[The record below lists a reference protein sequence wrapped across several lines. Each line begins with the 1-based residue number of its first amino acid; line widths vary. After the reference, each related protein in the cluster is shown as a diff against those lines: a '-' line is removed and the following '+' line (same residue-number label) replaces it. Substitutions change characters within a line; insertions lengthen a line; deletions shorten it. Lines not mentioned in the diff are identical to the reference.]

1 MASKLFSSVQG
12 MSIDYANI
20 KGDIRA
26 ELVCPDDDVHGKYI
40 IDGKNDLYRNCGHIA
55 QYLICNDN
63 LT

>member
-1 MASKLFSSVQG
+1 MASKLLSSVLG

-20 KGDIRA
+20 KGDIWA

-40 IDGKNDLYRNCGHIA
+40 IDGKNDLGIETVA
-55 QYLICNDN
+55 ITQYLIFNDN

>member
-1 MASKLFSSVQG
+1 MASKLFSSVLG
-12 MSIDYANI
+12 MSIEYQEYE
-20 KGDIRA
+20 GDIRA